1 MPAPV
6 AQLVAQAASYVNQ
19 ALDFELDG
27 TDASLSVLDHYLS
40 QVPADPVEVAELT
53 AAAVGSYFGE
63 VLRRRFGARWALPTP
78 DPRGWRLELSQL
90 DLSLS
95 PMAVAYQAIVRGADA
110 RLDDGLE
117 APPKQRALLEEV
129 LAQLAPVPEQDY
141 YTLTTRYDTLET
153 IVDALLA
160 HRVHREQI
168 ADTGRPPEGP

>member
-1 MPAPV
+1 V
-6 AQLVAQAASYVNQ
+6 AQLVAQATSYVDK

-40 QVPADPVEVAELT
+40 QVPAEPVEVAELT

-63 VLRRRFGARWALPTP
+63 VLRRRFDARWVLPTP
-78 DPRGWRLELSQL
+78 DPREWRLELSQL

-95 PMAVAYQAIVRGADA
+95 PMAVAYQAIVQGADA

-117 APPKQRALLEEV
+117 APPKQRVLLEEV
-129 LAQLAPVPEQDY
+129 LARLAPVPEQDY
-141 YTLTTRYDTLET
+141 YTLTNRYDTLET

-160 HRVHREQI
+160 HRARQQKT
-168 ADTGRPPEGP
+168 ADTDRPPDGP